1 MKKCQENGWA
11 LEHLNS
17 EQELSIWIEKD
28 VANILPFEYEYK

>member
-1 MKKCQENGWA
+1 MKKCQENGWV

-28 VANILPFEYEYK
+28 VANILPFEYE